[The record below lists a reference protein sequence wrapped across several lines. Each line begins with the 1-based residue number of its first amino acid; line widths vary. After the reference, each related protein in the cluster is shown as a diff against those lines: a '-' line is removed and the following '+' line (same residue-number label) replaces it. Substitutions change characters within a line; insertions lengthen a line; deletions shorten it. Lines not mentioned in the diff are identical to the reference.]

1 MAGAAEHAALRA
13 EIEAFLYEE
22 AELLDN
28 WQLMEWAAL
37 FTEDAIYQAPA
48 LDDPTRDPATASS
61 SSMTICRASSRGRAS
76 FSATRPGPKIRVR

>member
-1 MAGAAEHAALRA
+1 MASAAEHAALRA

-37 FTEDAIYQAPA
+37 FTDGRYLSGPGARRPDA
-48 LDDPTRDPATASS
+48 R
-61 SSMTICRASSRGRAS
+61 SRQ
-76 FSATRPGPKIRVR
+76 